1 MRRPFTQLRWLVLLA
16 LGLVAGACKQPDSI
30 LFVTVFGP
38 IDLMPNQLGVNVTVG
53 DMETHNILVAHTD
66 PTETIALPASFTVAL
81 ASSLTGPIIISINA
95 NVVHG
100 DGTFET
106 IGFGGTMMQHIH
118 LGGQTD
124 LSVQLMEGL
133 PPDMPDAG
141 TGGSGGNGGGG
152 GAGGTS
158 GSDGGA
164 GAGPGDASGKE
175 GGGDAEDATGL
186 DAATE

>member
-1 MRRPFTQLRWLVLLA
+1 MRHPVTQLRWLVLLA
-16 LGLVAGACKQPDSI
+16 LGLLAGACKQPDSI

-38 IDLMPNQLGVNVTVG
+38 IDLMPNQLSVNVTVG
-53 DMETHNILVAHTD
+53 DGETHNILVSHTD
-66 PTETIALPASFTVAL
+66 PTETIGFPASFTIAL
-81 ASSLTGPIIISINA
+81 SSSLNGPITISINA
-95 NVVHG
+95 NLVQT
-100 DGTFET
+100 DGSFET
-106 IGFGGTMMQHIH
+106 KGFGTTMMQHIH

-124 LSVQLMEGL
+124 IAVQLMEGL

-141 TGGSGGNGGGG
+141 TGGSGGSGG
-152 GAGGTS
+152 GAGGMS

-164 GAGPGDASGKE
+164 GAGQGGASGKD